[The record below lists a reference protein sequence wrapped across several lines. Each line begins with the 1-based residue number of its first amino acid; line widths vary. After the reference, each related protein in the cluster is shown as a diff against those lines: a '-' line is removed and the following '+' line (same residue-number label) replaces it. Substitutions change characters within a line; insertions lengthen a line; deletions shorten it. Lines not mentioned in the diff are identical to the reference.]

1 MKSPPIV
8 SRSLRSKRWTDIDG
22 NLAAIAWV
30 VHHGYYGA
38 LPMKA
43 LVKGLRLR
51 SGNVQV
57 GDHALLE
64 SMFTETRFNGW
75 AIGEVHV
82 IDKKV
87 MRMVGAIFRTE
98 RSF

>member
-1 MKSPPIV
+1 MRARPRSTDLIAIVFPLMKSPPNCMTQLEIKT
-8 SRSLRSKRWTDIDG
+8 LTDIDG

-51 SGNVQV
+51 
-57 GDHALLE
+57 
-64 SMFTETRFNGW
+64 R
-75 AIGEVHV
+75 
-82 IDKKV
+82 
-87 MRMVGAIFRTE
+87 R
-98 RSF
+98 